1 MTTQFNRRNFLSA
14 SAALAGGAMAG
25 SALLPG
31 GAHRPPSRITDC
43 P

>member
-1 MTTQFNRRNFLSA
+1 MTTQINRRNFLSA

-31 GAHRPPSRITDC
+31 EAAAAPAAG
-43 P
+43 